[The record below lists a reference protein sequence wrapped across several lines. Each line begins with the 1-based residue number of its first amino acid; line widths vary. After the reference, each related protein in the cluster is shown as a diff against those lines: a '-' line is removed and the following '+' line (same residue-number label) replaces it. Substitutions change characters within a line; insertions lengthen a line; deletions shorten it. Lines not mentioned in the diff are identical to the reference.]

1 MKLKILE
8 LTKENASKYIDDV
21 AILEKN
27 VLETMEREGKIGQ
40 LFITG
45 KDDILEYVNSKENT
59 VMIGVDEKDRVQSAV
74 YITQGQKPFTYND
87 ITKYFKFG
95 EEYKKY
101 IKSQYPDVSKYRKD
115 MLETYKNK
123 IKAYKYAKDRITKE
137 HPEYKNIEEFLN
149 EELQENGFHEKSVLR
164 EKWNQYMAEYILQNG
179 TKQEQE
185 NYEKFFWINAN
196 DISKEMNRNID
207 ANNFNQGVGEYEN
220 WLKTQKEYE
229 EILENATLKIYE
241 NPTFSIEKY
250 YTANTKNS
258 IEIDTYLTSPDKRH
272 SGTARILVYEGIKKH
287 INNFFEN
294 PENKEIFLCSTLHRE
309 NLSSKYVSEFFG
321 LKDSLFV
328 NRRQGRD
335 REVHICKIDRNEAK
349 QYLEKMEN
357 KLAVLYGYNPR
368 NKNISLE
375 EQINIIKEQ
384 LKYEKDEMRRLNK
397 IRHSNC
403 KYRGNVKDIQSKA
416 QKIIKL
422 KEKCKEIQ
430 LKIQLKD
437 EKGER

>member
-8 LTKENASKYIDDV
+8 LTKENSSEYIDDV
-21 AILEKN
+21 AMLEKK
-27 VLETMEREGKIGQ
+27 VLETMEKEGKIGQ

-45 KDDILEYVNSKENT
+45 KEDILEYVKSEENT
-59 VMIGVDEKDRVQSAV
+59 VMIGVDEKNRVQSAV

-87 ITKYFKFG
+87 ITKYFKVG

-101 IKSQYPDVSKYRKD
+101 IKSQYSENSKYQKD

-123 IKAYKYAKDRITKE
+123 IKAYKYAKDRIIKE
-137 HPEYKNIEEFLN
+137 HPEYENIEEFLKG
-149 EELQENGFHEKSVLR
+149 ELQENGFHEKSILR

-196 DISKEMNRNID
+196 DISKEMDRNIN
-207 ANNFNQGVGEYEN
+207 ANNFNKDVGEYEN
-220 WLKTQKEYE
+220 WLKNQKEYE
-229 EILENATLKIYE
+229 NILENATLKIYE
-241 NPTFSIEKY
+241 EPTFSVKKY
-250 YTANTKNS
+250 FTANTKNS

-287 INNFFEN
+287 INKFFEN
-294 PENKEIFLCSTLHRE
+294 TENKEIFLCSTLHRE

-335 REVHICKIDRNEAK
+335 REVHICRIDKNEAK
-349 QYLEKMEN
+349 QYLDKTEN

-384 LKYEKDEMRRLNK
+384 LKYEKEEMKRLNK

-403 KYRGNVKDIQSKA
+403 KYKGNVKYIQSKA

-430 LKIQLKD
+430 LKD

>member
-8 LTKENASKYIDDV
+8 LTKENSSEYIDDV
-21 AILEKN
+21 AMLEKK
-27 VLETMEREGKIGQ
+27 VLETMEKEGKIGQ

-45 KDDILEYVNSKENT
+45 KEDILEYVKSEENT
-59 VMIGVDEKDRVQSAV
+59 VMIGVDEKNRVQSAV

-87 ITKYFKFG
+87 ITKYFKVG

-101 IKSQYPDVSKYRKD
+101 IKSQYSANSKYQKD

-123 IKAYKYAKDRITKE
+123 IKAYKYAKDRIIKE
-137 HPEYKNIEEFLN
+137 HPEYENIEEFLKG
-149 EELQENGFHEKSVLR
+149 ELQENGFHEKSILR

-196 DISKEMNRNID
+196 DISKEMDRNINT
-207 ANNFNQGVGEYEN
+207 NNFNKDVGEYEN
-220 WLKTQKEYE
+220 WLKNQKEYE
-229 EILENATLKIYE
+229 NILENATLKIYE
-241 NPTFSIEKY
+241 EPTFSVKKY
-250 YTANTKNS
+250 FTANTKNS

-287 INNFFEN
+287 INKFFEN
-294 PENKEIFLCSTLHRE
+294 TENKEIFLCSTLHRE

-335 REVHICKIDRNEAK
+335 REVHICRIDKNEAK
-349 QYLEKMEN
+349 QYLDKTEN

-384 LKYEKDEMRRLNK
+384 LKYEKEEMKRLNK

-403 KYRGNVKDIQSKA
+403 KYKGNVKDIQSKA

-430 LKIQLKD
+430 LKD

>member
-8 LTKENASKYIDDV
+8 LTKENSSEYIDDV
-21 AILEKN
+21 AMLEKK
-27 VLETMEREGKIGQ
+27 VLETMEKEGKIGQ

-45 KDDILEYVNSKENT
+45 KEDILEYVKSEENT
-59 VMIGVDEKDRVQSAV
+59 VMIGVDEKNRVQSAV

-87 ITKYFKFG
+87 ITKYFKVG

-101 IKSQYPDVSKYRKD
+101 IKSQYSENSKYQKD

-123 IKAYKYAKDRITKE
+123 IKAYKYAKDRIIKE
-137 HPEYKNIEEFLN
+137 HPEYENIEEFLKG
-149 EELQENGFHEKSVLR
+149 ELQENGFHEKSILR

-196 DISKEMNRNID
+196 DISKEMDRNINT
-207 ANNFNQGVGEYEN
+207 NNFNKDVGEYEN
-220 WLKTQKEYE
+220 WLKNQKEYE
-229 EILENATLKIYE
+229 NILENATLKIYE
-241 NPTFSIEKY
+241 EPTFSVKKY
-250 YTANTKNS
+250 FTANTKNS

-287 INNFFEN
+287 INKFFEN
-294 PENKEIFLCSTLHRE
+294 TENKEIFLCSTLHRE

-335 REVHICKIDRNEAK
+335 REVHICRIDKNEAK
-349 QYLEKMEN
+349 QYLDKTEN

-368 NKNISLE
+368 NKNIVLE

-384 LKYEKDEMRRLNK
+384 LKYEKEEMKRLNK

-403 KYRGNVKDIQSKA
+403 KYKGNVKDIQSKA

-430 LKIQLKD
+430 LKD

>member
-8 LTKENASKYIDDV
+8 LTKENSSEYIDDV
-21 AILEKN
+21 AMLEKK
-27 VLETMEREGKIGQ
+27 VLETMEKEGKIGQ

-45 KDDILEYVNSKENT
+45 KEDILEYVKSEENT
-59 VMIGVDEKDRVQSAV
+59 VMIGVDEKNRVQSAV
-74 YITQGQKPFTYND
+74 YITQGQKSFTYND
-87 ITKYFKFG
+87 ITKYFKVG

-101 IKSQYPDVSKYRKD
+101 IKSQYSENSKYQKD

-123 IKAYKYAKDRITKE
+123 IKAYKYAKDRIIKE
-137 HPEYKNIEEFLN
+137 HPEYENIEEFLKG
-149 EELQENGFHEKSVLR
+149 ELQENGFHEKSILR

-196 DISKEMNRNID
+196 DISKEMDRNIN
-207 ANNFNQGVGEYEN
+207 ANNFNKDVGEYEN
-220 WLKTQKEYE
+220 WLKNQKEYE
-229 EILENATLKIYE
+229 NILENATLKIYE
-241 NPTFSIEKY
+241 EPTFSVKKY
-250 YTANTKNS
+250 FTANTKNS

-287 INNFFEN
+287 INKFFEN
-294 PENKEIFLCSTLHRE
+294 TENKEIFLCSTLHRE

-335 REVHICKIDRNEAK
+335 REVHICRIDKNEAK
-349 QYLEKMEN
+349 QYLDKTEN

-384 LKYEKDEMRRLNK
+384 LKYEKEEMKRLNK

-403 KYRGNVKDIQSKA
+403 KYKGNVKDIQSKA

-430 LKIQLKD
+430 LKD

>member
-8 LTKENASKYIDDV
+8 LTKENSSEYIDDV
-21 AILEKN
+21 AMLEKK
-27 VLETMEREGKIGQ
+27 VLETMEKEGKIGQ

-45 KDDILEYVNSKENT
+45 KEDILEYVKSEENT
-59 VMIGVDEKDRVQSAV
+59 VMIGVDEKNRVQSAV

-87 ITKYFKFG
+87 ITKYFKVG

-101 IKSQYPDVSKYRKD
+101 IKSQYSENSKYQKD

-123 IKAYKYAKDRITKE
+123 IKAYKYAKDRIIKE
-137 HPEYKNIEEFLN
+137 HPEYENIEEFLKG
-149 EELQENGFHEKSVLR
+149 ELQENGFHEKSILR
-164 EKWNQYMAEYILQNG
+164 EKWNRYMAEYILQNG

-196 DISKEMNRNID
+196 DISKEMDRNIN
-207 ANNFNQGVGEYEN
+207 ANNFNKDVGEYEN
-220 WLKTQKEYE
+220 WLKNQKEYE
-229 EILENATLKIYE
+229 NILENATLKIYE
-241 NPTFSIEKY
+241 EPTFSVKKY
-250 YTANTKNS
+250 FTANTKNS

-287 INNFFEN
+287 INKFFEN
-294 PENKEIFLCSTLHRE
+294 TENKEIFLCSTLHRE

-335 REVHICKIDRNEAK
+335 REVHICRIDKNEAK
-349 QYLEKMEN
+349 QYLDKTEN

-368 NKNISLE
+368 NKNIALE

-384 LKYEKDEMRRLNK
+384 LKYEKEEMKRLNK

-403 KYRGNVKDIQSKA
+403 KYKGNVKDIQSKA

-430 LKIQLKD
+430 LKD

>member
-8 LTKENASKYIDDV
+8 LTKENSSEYIDDV
-21 AILEKN
+21 AMLEKK
-27 VLETMEREGKIGQ
+27 VLETMEKEGKIGQ

-45 KDDILEYVNSKENT
+45 KEDILEYVKSEENT
-59 VMIGVDEKDRVQSAV
+59 VMIGVDEKNRVQSAV

-87 ITKYFKFG
+87 ITKYFKVG
-95 EEYKKY
+95 EEYKKC
-101 IKSQYPDVSKYRKD
+101 IKSQYSENSKYQKD

-123 IKAYKYAKDRITKE
+123 IKAYKYAKDRIIKE
-137 HPEYKNIEEFLN
+137 HPEYENIEEFL
-149 EELQENGFHEKSVLR
+149 EGELQENGFHEKSILR

-196 DISKEMNRNID
+196 DISKEMDRNINT
-207 ANNFNQGVGEYEN
+207 NNFNKDVGEYEN
-220 WLKTQKEYE
+220 WLKNQKEYE
-229 EILENATLKIYE
+229 KILESATLKIYE
-241 NPTFSIEKY
+241 KPSFSIEKY
-250 YTANTKNS
+250 FTANTKNS

-287 INNFFEN
+287 INKFFEN
-294 PENKEIFLCSTLHRE
+294 TENKEIFLCSTLHRE

-335 REVHICKIDRNEAK
+335 REVHICKIDRSEEK

-384 LKYEKDEMRRLNK
+384 LKYEKEEMKRLNK

-403 KYRGNVKDIQSKA
+403 KYKGNVKDIQSKA

-430 LKIQLKD
+430 LKD

>member
-8 LTKENASKYIDDV
+8 LTKENSSEYIDDV
-21 AILEKN
+21 AMLEKK
-27 VLETMEREGKIGQ
+27 VLETMEKEGKIGQ

-45 KDDILEYVNSKENT
+45 KKDILEYVKSEENT
-59 VMIGVDEKDRVQSAV
+59 VMIGVDEKNRVQSAV
-74 YITQGQKPFTYND
+74 YITQGQKTFTYND
-87 ITKYFKFG
+87 ITKYFKVG

-101 IKSQYPDVSKYRKD
+101 IKSQYSENSKYQKD

-123 IKAYKYAKDRITKE
+123 IKAYKYAKDRIIKE
-137 HPEYKNIEEFLN
+137 HPEYENIEEFLKG
-149 EELQENGFHEKSVLR
+149 ELQENGFHEKSILR

-196 DISKEMNRNID
+196 DISKEMDRNIN
-207 ANNFNQGVGEYEN
+207 ANNFNKDVGEYEN
-220 WLKTQKEYE
+220 WLKNQKEYE
-229 EILENATLKIYE
+229 NILENATLKIYE
-241 NPTFSIEKY
+241 EPTFSVKKY
-250 YTANTKNS
+250 FTANTKNS

-287 INNFFEN
+287 INKFFEN
-294 PENKEIFLCSTLHRE
+294 TENKEIFLCSTLHRE

-335 REVHICKIDRNEAK
+335 REVHICRIDKNEAK
-349 QYLEKMEN
+349 QYLDKTEN

-384 LKYEKDEMRRLNK
+384 LKYEKEEMKRLNK

-403 KYRGNVKDIQSKA
+403 KYKGNVKDIQSKA

-430 LKIQLKD
+430 LKD

>member
-8 LTKENASKYIDDV
+8 LTKENSSEYIDDV
-21 AILEKN
+21 AMLEKK
-27 VLETMEREGKIGQ
+27 VLETMEKEGKIGQ

-45 KDDILEYVNSKENT
+45 KEDILEYVKSEENT
-59 VMIGVDEKDRVQSAV
+59 VMIGVDEKNRVQSAV

-87 ITKYFKFG
+87 ITKYFKVG

-101 IKSQYPDVSKYRKD
+101 IKSQYSENSKYQKD

-123 IKAYKYAKDRITKE
+123 IKAYKYAKDRIIKE
-137 HPEYKNIEEFLN
+137 HPEYENIEEFLKG
-149 EELQENGFHEKSVLR
+149 ELQENGFHEKSILR
-164 EKWNQYMAEYILQNG
+164 EKWNQYMAEYILKNG

-196 DISKEMNRNID
+196 DISKEMDRNIN
-207 ANNFNQGVGEYEN
+207 ANNFNKDVGEYEN
-220 WLKTQKEYE
+220 WLKNQKEYE
-229 EILENATLKIYE
+229 NILENATLKIYE
-241 NPTFSIEKY
+241 EPTFSVKKY
-250 YTANTKNS
+250 FTANTKNS

-287 INNFFEN
+287 INKFFEN
-294 PENKEIFLCSTLHRE
+294 TENKEIFLCSTLHRE

-335 REVHICKIDRNEAK
+335 REVHICRIDKNEAK
-349 QYLEKMEN
+349 QYLDKTEN

-368 NKNISLE
+368 NKNIALE

-384 LKYEKDEMRRLNK
+384 LKYEKEEMKRLNK

-403 KYRGNVKDIQSKA
+403 KYKGNVKDIQSKA

-430 LKIQLKD
+430 LKD

>member
-8 LTKENASKYIDDV
+8 LTKENSSEYIDDV
-21 AILEKN
+21 AMLEKK
-27 VLETMEREGKIGQ
+27 VLETMEKEGKIGQ

-45 KDDILEYVNSKENT
+45 KEDILEYVKSEENT
-59 VMIGVDEKDRVQSAV
+59 VMIGVDEKNRVQSAV

-87 ITKYFKFG
+87 ITKYFKVG

-101 IKSQYPDVSKYRKD
+101 IKSQYSENSKYQKD

-123 IKAYKYAKDRITKE
+123 IKAYKYAKDRIIKE
-137 HPEYKNIEEFLN
+137 HPEYENIEEFLKG
-149 EELQENGFHEKSVLR
+149 ELQENGFHEKSILR

-196 DISKEMNRNID
+196 DISKEMDRNIN
-207 ANNFNQGVGEYEN
+207 ANNFNKDVGEYEN
-220 WLKTQKEYE
+220 WLKNQKEYE
-229 EILENATLKIYE
+229 NILENATLKIYE
-241 NPTFSIEKY
+241 EPTFSVKKY
-250 YTANTKNS
+250 FTANTKNS

-287 INNFFEN
+287 INKFFEN
-294 PENKEIFLCSTLHRE
+294 TENKEIFLCSTLHRE

-335 REVHICKIDRNEAK
+335 REVHICRIDKNEAK
-349 QYLEKMEN
+349 QYLDKTEN

-368 NKNISLE
+368 NKNILLK

-384 LKYEKDEMRRLNK
+384 LKYEKEEMKRLNK

-403 KYRGNVKDIQSKA
+403 KYKGNVKDIQSKA

-430 LKIQLKD
+430 LKD

>member
-8 LTKENASKYIDDV
+8 LTKENSSEYIDDV
-21 AILEKN
+21 AMLEKK
-27 VLETMEREGKIGQ
+27 VLETMEKEGKIGQ

-45 KDDILEYVNSKENT
+45 KEDILEYVKSEENT
-59 VMIGVDEKDRVQSAV
+59 VMIGVDEKNRVQSAV

-87 ITKYFKFG
+87 ITKYFKVG

-101 IKSQYPDVSKYRKD
+101 IKSQYSENSKYQKD

-123 IKAYKYAKDRITKE
+123 IKAYKYAKDRIIKE
-137 HPEYKNIEEFLN
+137 HPEYENIEEFLKG
-149 EELQENGFHEKSVLR
+149 ELQENGFHEKSILR

-196 DISKEMNRNID
+196 DISKEMDRNIN
-207 ANNFNQGVGEYEN
+207 ANNFNKDVGEYEN
-220 WLKTQKEYE
+220 WLKNQKEYE
-229 EILENATLKIYE
+229 NILENATLKIYE
-241 NPTFSIEKY
+241 EPTFSVKKY
-250 YTANTKNS
+250 FTANTKNS

-287 INNFFEN
+287 INKFFEN
-294 PENKEIFLCSTLHRE
+294 TEHREIFLCSTLHRE

-335 REVHICKIDRNEAK
+335 REVHICRIDKNEAK
-349 QYLEKMEN
+349 QYLDKTEN

-368 NKNISLE
+368 NKNILLE

-384 LKYEKDEMRRLNK
+384 LKYEKEEMKRLNK

-403 KYRGNVKDIQSKA
+403 KYKGNVKDIQSKA

-430 LKIQLKD
+430 LKD

>member
-8 LTKENASKYIDDV
+8 LTKENSSEYIDDV
-21 AILEKN
+21 AMLEKK
-27 VLETMEREGKIGQ
+27 VLETMEKEGKIGQ

-45 KDDILEYVNSKENT
+45 KEDILEYVKSEENT
-59 VMIGVDEKDRVQSAV
+59 VMIGVDEKNRVQSAV
-74 YITQGQKPFTYND
+74 YITQGQKSFTYND
-87 ITKYFKFG
+87 ITKYFKVG

-101 IKSQYPDVSKYRKD
+101 IKSQYSENSKYQKD

-123 IKAYKYAKDRITKE
+123 IKAYKYAKDRIIKE
-137 HPEYKNIEEFLN
+137 HPEYENIEEFLKG
-149 EELQENGFHEKSVLR
+149 ELQENGFHEKSILR

-196 DISKEMNRNID
+196 DISKEMDRNIN
-207 ANNFNQGVGEYEN
+207 ANNFNKDVGEYEN
-220 WLKTQKEYE
+220 WLKNQKEYE
-229 EILENATLKIYE
+229 NILENATLKIYE
-241 NPTFSIEKY
+241 EPTFSVKKY
-250 YTANTKNS
+250 FTANTKNS

-287 INNFFEN
+287 INKFFEN
-294 PENKEIFLCSTLHRE
+294 TENKEIFLCSTLHRE

-335 REVHICKIDRNEAK
+335 REVHICRIYKNEAK
-349 QYLEKMEN
+349 QYLDKTEN

-384 LKYEKDEMRRLNK
+384 LKYEKEEMKRLNK

-403 KYRGNVKDIQSKA
+403 KYKGNVKDIQSKA

-430 LKIQLKD
+430 LKD

>member
-1 MKLKILE
+1 
-8 LTKENASKYIDDV
+8 
-21 AILEKN
+21 
-27 VLETMEREGKIGQ
+27 
-40 LFITG
+40 
-45 KDDILEYVNSKENT
+45 
-59 VMIGVDEKDRVQSAV
+59 MIGVDEKNRVQSAV

-87 ITKYFKFG
+87 ITKYFKVG

-101 IKSQYPDVSKYRKD
+101 IKSQYSENSKYQKD

-123 IKAYKYAKDRITKE
+123 IKAYKYAKDRIIKE
-137 HPEYKNIEEFLN
+137 HPEYENIEEFLKG
-149 EELQENGFHEKSVLR
+149 ELQENGFHEKSILR

-196 DISKEMNRNID
+196 DISKEMDRNINT
-207 ANNFNQGVGEYEN
+207 NNFNKDVGEYEN
-220 WLKTQKEYE
+220 WLKNQKEYE
-229 EILENATLKIYE
+229 NILENATLKIYE
-241 NPTFSIEKY
+241 EPTFSVKKY
-250 YTANTKNS
+250 FTANTKNS

-287 INNFFEN
+287 INKFFEN
-294 PENKEIFLCSTLHRE
+294 TENKEIFLCSTLHRE

-335 REVHICKIDRNEAK
+335 REVHICRIDKNEAK
-349 QYLEKMEN
+349 QYLDKTEN

-368 NKNISLE
+368 NKNIALE

-384 LKYEKDEMRRLNK
+384 LKYEKEEMKRLNK

-403 KYRGNVKDIQSKA
+403 KYKGNVKDIQSKA

-430 LKIQLKD
+430 LKD

>member
-8 LTKENASKYIDDV
+8 LTKENSSEYIDDV
-21 AILEKN
+21 AMLEKK
-27 VLETMEREGKIGQ
+27 VLETMEKEGKIGQ

-45 KDDILEYVNSKENT
+45 KEDILEYVKSEENT
-59 VMIGVDEKDRVQSAV
+59 VMIGVDEKNRVQSAV

-87 ITKYFKFG
+87 ITKYFKVG

-101 IKSQYPDVSKYRKD
+101 IKSQYSENSKYQKD

-123 IKAYKYAKDRITKE
+123 IKAYKYAKDRIIKE
-137 HPEYKNIEEFLN
+137 HPEYENIEEFLKG
-149 EELQENGFHEKSVLR
+149 ELQENGFHEKSILR

-196 DISKEMNRNID
+196 DISKEMDRNINT
-207 ANNFNQGVGEYEN
+207 NNFNKDVGEYEN
-220 WLKTQKEYE
+220 WLKNQKEYE
-229 EILENATLKIYE
+229 NILENATLKIYE
-241 NPTFSIEKY
+241 EPTFSVKKY
-250 YTANTKNS
+250 FTANTKNS

-287 INNFFEN
+287 INKFFEN
-294 PENKEIFLCSTLHRE
+294 TENKEIFLCSTLHRE

-335 REVHICKIDRNEAK
+335 REVHICRIDKNEAK
-349 QYLEKMEN
+349 QYLDKTEN

-368 NKNISLE
+368 NKNIALE

-384 LKYEKDEMRRLNK
+384 LKYEKEEMKRLNK

-403 KYRGNVKDIQSKA
+403 KYKGNVKDIQSKA

-430 LKIQLKD
+430 LKD

>member
-8 LTKENASKYIDDV
+8 LTKENSSEYIDDV
-21 AILEKN
+21 AMLEKK
-27 VLETMEREGKIGQ
+27 VLETMEKEGKIGQ

-45 KDDILEYVNSKENT
+45 KKDILEYIKSEENT
-59 VMIGVDEKDRVQSAV
+59 VMIGVDEKNRVQSAV
-74 YITQGQKPFTYND
+74 YITQCQKTFTYND
-87 ITKYFKFG
+87 ITKYFKVG

-101 IKSQYPDVSKYRKD
+101 IKSQYSENSKYQKD

-123 IKAYKYAKDRITKE
+123 IKAYKYAKDRIIKE
-137 HPEYKNIEEFLN
+137 HPEYENIEEFLKG
-149 EELQENGFHEKSVLR
+149 ELQENGFHEKSILR

-196 DISKEMNRNID
+196 DISKEMDRNIN
-207 ANNFNQGVGEYEN
+207 ANNFNKDVGEYEN
-220 WLKTQKEYE
+220 WLKNQKEYE
-229 EILENATLKIYE
+229 NILENATLKIYE
-241 NPTFSIEKY
+241 EPTFSVKKY
-250 YTANTKNS
+250 FTANTKNS

-287 INNFFEN
+287 INKFFEN
-294 PENKEIFLCSTLHRE
+294 TENKEIFLCSTLHRE

-335 REVHICKIDRNEAK
+335 REVHICRIDKNEAK
-349 QYLEKMEN
+349 QYLDKTEN

-384 LKYEKDEMRRLNK
+384 LKYEKEEMKRLNK

-403 KYRGNVKDIQSKA
+403 KYKGNVKDIQSKA

-430 LKIQLKD
+430 LKD

>member
-8 LTKENASKYIDDV
+8 LTKENSSEYIDDV
-21 AILEKN
+21 AMLEKK
-27 VLETMEREGKIGQ
+27 VLETMEKEGKIGQ

-45 KDDILEYVNSKENT
+45 KEDILEYVKSEENT
-59 VMIGVDEKDRVQSAV
+59 VMIGVDEKNRVQSAV

-87 ITKYFKFG
+87 ITKYFKVG

-101 IKSQYPDVSKYRKD
+101 IKSQYSENSKYQKD

-123 IKAYKYAKDRITKE
+123 IKAYKYAKDRIIKE
-137 HPEYKNIEEFLN
+137 HPEYENIEEFLKG
-149 EELQENGFHEKSVLR
+149 ELQENGFHEKSILR
-164 EKWNQYMAEYILQNG
+164 EKWNQYMAEYILQNE

-196 DISKEMNRNID
+196 DISKEMDRNIN
-207 ANNFNQGVGEYEN
+207 ANNFNKDVGEYEN
-220 WLKTQKEYE
+220 WLKNQKEYE
-229 EILENATLKIYE
+229 NILENATLKIYE
-241 NPTFSIEKY
+241 EPTFSVKKY
-250 YTANTKNS
+250 FTANTKNS

-287 INNFFEN
+287 INKFFEN
-294 PENKEIFLCSTLHRE
+294 TENKEIFLCSTLHRE

-335 REVHICKIDRNEAK
+335 REVHICRIDKNEAK
-349 QYLEKMEN
+349 QYLDKTEN

-384 LKYEKDEMRRLNK
+384 LKYEKEEMKRLNK

-403 KYRGNVKDIQSKA
+403 KYKGNVKDIQSKA

-430 LKIQLKD
+430 LKD